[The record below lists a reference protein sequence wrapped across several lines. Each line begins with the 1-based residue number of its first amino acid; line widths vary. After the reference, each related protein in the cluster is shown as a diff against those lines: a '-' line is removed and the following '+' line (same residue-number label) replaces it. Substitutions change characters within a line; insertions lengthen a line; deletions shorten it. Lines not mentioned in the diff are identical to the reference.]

1 MRRTGSFLPG
11 VHSCRKLV
19 GLVLLSILVCPPV
32 LADAVPARPDGAV
45 MVPDQ
50 FLRAW
55 DPVTIF
61 FDEDRGPAEAGLE
74 TEPERH
80 VRMTPEHPG
89 VYRWLDARTLQFRPV
104 DPWPALAEIQWR
116 IGDQSRTLSTLMA
129 PAISSQPADG
139 ADNLPPVDTII
150 LGFREPMAEDDL
162 ARMIR
167 VDVYR
172 QPGMDT
178 EPLRTLGSEAFSLQ
192 ALERADR
199 SAPARYRL
207 RLQEPVGE
215 GMHVVVR
222 LRLSLDDTTGQA
234 FQTIDFG
241 TRRPFRPVS
250 FGCPQ
255 SLRAVTQEGTAYPAE
270 DVTLCRQEHRSL
282 DVYFT
287 EEPAPVDPVQG
298 RNLVRFEPAVEDLGY
313 RVAGNR
319 LRISGDF
326 RSDTVYRMTVTPA
339 RLEDVHGRPLTMD
352 GASSLH
358 FAFPAPQDFLSVN
371 RGEGRVLM
379 ERHGLRML
387 PLRGRGDSRVDLR
400 IHAVDPEDLDF
411 WPYVDNPVVV
421 NDDARPPGPGE
432 EPGDRVQLR
441 MDPQALAARIHALGS
456 PSVSELVQLPLG
468 DHRGVARFGLD
479 LSPHLGRIAGE
490 GRPGTY
496 LVGLRRLN
504 DSDQRHWVRL
514 QVTDLSLTVVE
525 EERQVRFLVTSLRSG
540 EPVVGARV
548 RVDAADTRRQPG
560 RLLVN
565 RADGITDRS
574 GAYVW
579 QPQPARG
586 ESPPERIVVTH
597 GDDTLVV
604 DVRSSPPER
613 YFRGNLARESGWLQ
627 WAASPAALAGRPES
641 PDWRCHLYTERP
653 VYRPDEP
660 MHMAGYLRQVH
671 RGKIENRPN
680 RVSLVVA
687 GPDGS
692 EWRYRPELDDHGG
705 FYSLFEERTQA
716 TGEYRIT
723 ASYGSEQRLQ
733 PCGTVTVERTA
744 YRIPRFEVRL
754 DGAARIPMDR
764 PFQVRLDAEYYA
776 GGMVRE
782 RPVRWRVT
790 QFPYHWQPRGREGY
804 LFSSDAR
811 YSGVGRFESRPALS
825 EEGRT
830 DGDGVAT
837 LTVDPTREPTA
848 QPRRYVFEATV
859 VGDDDQTVTDTLDVL
874 ALPPFVLGVKAP
886 RYLERE
892 DTLDASVIMLGPDEE
907 LIAGEEI
914 TVRLIRRRWAARL
927 QASDFTDGE
936 PAYRTEVIDETLAER
951 TLTSA
956 AEPLAFSLPLD
967 DTGVYVLEVSAR
979 DALGR
984 SQHVELDLFNNGESR
999 ATWPRP
1005 PAATFDVATERDRY
1019 TPGETARFILQSP
1032 VATARALAIVERPD
1046 GSNGY
1051 HWLAVE
1057 NGKAVFE
1064 LPVTRDF
1071 MPGVPVHFVL
1081 MRGRLEGVAPAS
1093 RNGLDLGK
1101 PVTMAASATVAV
1113 ADDDHRLEL
1122 ALEYPAQAL
1131 PGEEVTVRIRLSD
1144 REGRPLAGRASLWLV
1159 DQAVLA
1165 LGEEQPLDPLRD
1177 FIRERPART
1186 AIRDT
1191 RNRAVG
1197 ELPFLTEPGG
1207 DAAARM
1213 DSAQQIL
1220 DGLTVR
1226 ERFESVPYFEHGIN
1240 VGADGTASVTIT
1252 LPDDLTN
1259 FMLRAKAAAGPDR
1272 FGYGTGRMA
1281 VRLPVIVQPSL
1292 PRFLRYGD
1300 RFTLSAT
1307 SRVVDGETGAGQ
1319 AVLQLR
1325 GLETGAAVEQQFRWP
1340 ETGAYRIDYPVS
1352 VPMPEHWPQDPSLR
1366 PDVGITVGVRRQADG
1381 VGDAFSV
1388 NLPLYPDREAVSTA
1402 LSRQLGPG
1410 ETLALDGIDE
1420 PMREHSLRR
1429 SLLLSRQAGVLE
1441 TAAGLNYLLHYP
1453 HGCAEQRISRARAL
1467 LATRELLSLLYPDQG
1482 TALLDRHVNGTLAYL
1497 ADAAAE
1503 DGSIGFWPGARHGN
1517 VAVTAWALH
1526 LMVEAEA
1533 AGFTVNPVLRQRV
1546 KNALQRGLRGGHGRY
1561 YSRYLER
1568 TMALTALAAD
1578 GELDSGYAAE
1588 LARRSQ
1594 FLDTESSARVT
1605 RALASESNPG
1615 QPMLQRLTEMLWGS
1629 LIFRLHDGEE
1639 IYAGLRE
1646 QATDR
1651 SPVILPSETRTIAQ
1665 VLQAVQAAGVPAER
1679 EREQALVDILV
1690 QLGRGSGWGTTNSNA
1705 EAILALSE
1713 SLSRVDPADA
1723 AVTVTVA
1730 GDDGQRRQRLEP
1742 EAPLLRLPLEH
1753 GDPLRIT
1760 QDGVRT
1766 LGVLLRQSHV
1776 PAAPGSQASSHARGF
1791 AVDRRLVRIAG
1802 DRERAVA
1809 LESPGQE
1816 VNLVVGEVVEDRLTL
1831 VNPEERHHVAV
1842 VMPLAA
1848 GMEPL
1853 NPTLETAPPEA
1864 TPSRPLSRA
1873 PDHVAYH
1880 DHQVAF
1886 YYETLP
1892 AGSYNFA
1899 FRLRAQVPGQYTQP
1913 PAVAELMY
1921 QEAVRGQSHGAAIH
1935 ITRGQAET
1943 DGTESR

>member
-1 MRRTGSFLPG
+1 MRATGFFPRRPRL
-11 VHSCRKLV
+11 CRQLV
-19 GLVLLSILVCPPV
+19 GLALLLLFALVCAPA

-45 MVPDQ
+45 MVPER

-61 FDEDRGPAEAGLE
+61 FDEDRGPAEGGLE

-80 VRMTPEHPG
+80 VHLTPEHPG

-104 DPWPALAEIQWR
+104 DPWPALAGIRWQV
-116 IGDQSRTLSTLMA
+116 GDHRRTLSTLIA
-129 PAISSQPADG
+129 PAILSLPADG
-139 ADNLPPVDTII
+139 AANLPPVDTII
-150 LGFREPMAEDDL
+150 LGFREPVAEDDL

-172 QPGMDT
+172 QPGIDA

-199 SAPARYRL
+199 AAPARYRL
-207 RLQEPVGE
+207 RLQDPVGE
-215 GMHVVVR
+215 GMRAVVR
-222 LRLSLDDTTGQA
+222 LRLSLDDAAEQA
-234 FQTIDFG
+234 FQTIDFR

-282 DVYFT
+282 DVHFT

-298 RNLVRFEPAVEDLGY
+298 RNLMSFEPAVDGLSY

-319 LRISGDF
+319 LRVSGDF

-339 RLEDVHGRPLTMD
+339 GLEDVHGRPLELG

-358 FAFPAPQDFLSVN
+358 FAFPAPQDFLSGN
-371 RGEGRVLM
+371 GGEGRVLM
-379 ERHGLRML
+379 ERHGPRML

-411 WPYVDNPVVV
+411 WPYVDSPVVV
-421 NDDARPPGPGE
+421 SDDARPPGPGE
-432 EPGDRVQLR
+432 EPGARAQLR

-456 PSVSELVQLPLG
+456 PSVSELVRLPLG
-468 DHRGVARFGLD
+468 DHQGVARFGLD
-479 LSPHLGRIAGE
+479 LSGHLDRIAGE

-496 LVGLRRLN
+496 LVGLRRLD

-525 EERQVRFLVTSLRSG
+525 EERQIRFMVTSLRSG
-540 EPVVGARV
+540 EPVAGARV
-548 RVDAADTRRQPG
+548 RVDAGDARRQPG
-560 RLLVN
+560 QLLVN
-565 RADGITDRS
+565 RADGLTDRS

-579 QPQPARG
+579 QPRPGRG
-586 ESPPERIVVTH
+586 ELPPERIVVTH

-613 YFRGNLARESGWLQ
+613 YFRGNLAREGGWLQ
-627 WAASPAALAGRPES
+627 WVASPAALAGRPES
-641 PDWRCHLYTERP
+641 PDWRGHLYTERP
-653 VYRPDEP
+653 VYRPDEA

-680 RVSLVVA
+680 RVSLVVT

-705 FYSLFEERTQA
+705 FYSLFDEHTQA

-733 PCGTVTVERTA
+733 PCGTVRVERTA

-754 DGAARIPMDR
+754 DGPARTPMDR

-790 QFPYHWQPRGREGY
+790 QFPYRWQPRGRDGY

-811 YSGVGRFESRPALS
+811 YSGMARFESRPALS

-830 DGDGVAT
+830 DGDGVAA
-837 LTVDPTREPTA
+837 LAVDPTREPTA

-874 ALPPFVLGVKAP
+874 ALPPFVLGLKAP
-886 RYLERE
+886 RYLERA
-892 DTLDASVIMLGPDEE
+892 DTLDASVIMVGPDEE

-936 PAYRTEVIDETLAER
+936 PAYRTEVVDEPLAER

-1019 TPGETARFILQSP
+1019 APGDTARFILQSP
-1032 VATARALAIVERPD
+1032 MAAASVLAMVERPD
-1046 GSNGY
+1046 GSNSY

-1081 MRGRLEGVAPAS
+1081 MRGRLEGAGPVD
-1093 RNGLDLGK
+1093 RHGLDLGK
-1101 PVTMAASATVAV
+1101 PVTMAATATVTV
-1113 ADDDHRLEL
+1113 ADDDHRLEV
-1122 ALEYPAQAL
+1122 ALEYPAQTR
-1131 PGEEVTVRIRLSD
+1131 PGEDVTLRIRLSD
-1144 REGRPLAGRASLWLV
+1144 REGRPLAGRVSLWLV

-1177 FIRERPART
+1177 FIRERPVRT

-1197 ELPFLTEPGG
+1197 TLPFLTEPGG

-1226 ERFESVPYFEHGIN
+1226 ERFESVPYFEHGIA
-1240 VGADGTASVTIT
+1240 VGTDGTASVTIT

-1259 FMLRAKAAAGPDR
+1259 FMLRAKAVAGPDR
-1272 FGYGTGRMA
+1272 FGHGTGRMA

-1307 SRVVDGETGAGQ
+1307 SRVVDGESGAGE
-1319 AVLQLR
+1319 AVLELR
-1325 GLETGAAVEQQFRWP
+1325 GLEAGSAAEQQFRWP
-1340 ETGAYRIDYPVS
+1340 GTGAHRIEYPVS
-1352 VPMPEHWPQDPSLR
+1352 VPMPEHGPQAPSRR
-1366 PDVGITVGVRRQADG
+1366 PDVGITVGVRRQSDG
-1381 VGDAFSV
+1381 AGDAFSV
-1388 NLPLYPDREAVSTA
+1388 NLPLYPDREAVRTV
-1402 LSRQLGPG
+1402 LSRRLGPG

-1420 PMREHSLRR
+1420 PVRERSLQR

-1467 LATRELLSLLYPDQG
+1467 LAARELLSLLYPEQG
-1482 TALLDRHVNGTLAYL
+1482 TALLDHHVNGTLAYL

-1526 LMVEAEA
+1526 LMIEAEA
-1533 AGFTVNPVLRQRV
+1533 AGFTVDPVLRQRV
-1546 KNALQRGLRGGHGRY
+1546 KNALRRGLRGGHGRY

-1588 LARRSQ
+1588 LARRTQ

-1615 QPMLQRLTEMLWGS
+1615 QAMLQRLNEMLWGS

-1665 VLQAVQAAGVPAER
+1665 VLQAVQASGGAA

-1690 QLGRGSGWGTTNSNA
+1690 QLGRGNGWGTTNSNA
-1705 EAILALSE
+1705 EAIVALSE
-1713 SLSRVDPADA
+1713 SLTRIDPAGAD
-1723 AVTVTVA
+1723 VTVVIA
-1730 GDDGQRRQRLEP
+1730 QEDGQRRQRLGS

-1753 GDPLRIT
+1753 GGPLQLS
-1760 QDGVRT
+1760 QDGDQP

-1776 PAAPGSQASSHARGF
+1776 PAAPGSQAASHARGF
-1791 AVDRRLVRIAG
+1791 AVDRRLVRVVR
-1802 DRERAVA
+1802 DRERVVA
-1809 LESPGQE
+1809 LDSPGR
-1816 VNLVVGEVVEDRLTL
+1816 VVDFAVGEVVEDRLTL

-1864 TPSRPLSRA
+1864 TPSRPLSRP
-1873 PDHVAYH
+1873 PDYVAYH

-1892 AGSYNFA
+1892 AGSYDFA
-1899 FRLRAQVPGQYTQP
+1899 FRLRAQIPGQYTQP
-1913 PAVAELMY
+1913 PALAELMY
-1921 QEAVRGQSHGAAIH
+1921 QEAVRGQSHGAAIQ
-1935 ITRGQAET
+1935 IIREQVES
-1943 DGTESR
+1943 DGAESR